1 MVYQVLLTILQL
13 AAIGLG
19 AYLIMWA
26 LNFQK
31 SSVRGVALAA
41 AHGSDQLVCWPR
53 GQAQAA

>member
-31 SSVRGVALAA
+31 SSVRGVAA
-41 AHGSDQLVCWPR
+41 AHRCGAGGCSRVWL
-53 GQAQAA
+53 